1 MEEGGGKPWELKGM
15 IPLLFSRVKSSVPQ
29 KYFMYNTLLDFIK
42 QICIVEEAKKFLDEQ
57 GSLTLEKVYDN
68 KC

>member
-1 MEEGGGKPWELKGM
+1 M